1 VASASPVELAEASR
15 NRSASPLPGGA
26 LVVGGDYRALGVVR
40 SLGRRGVRVAV
51 VREGDD
57 RLSTLSRFA
66 RHRFPW
72 PEADATT
79 QVEYLLDLAHDAG
92 LEGWALIPSGDETAA
107 LAARYHDTLSASF
120 VVTVPPWEI
129 LRTAY
134 DKRETYALADRVGVE
149 VPWTLWPTGRAEL
162 EAAEVDFPVILKP
175 AVKESLNRLTAAKAW
190 RVDGRPELL
199 ARYEEAIG
207 LVPPD
212 VLMVQELVP
221 GGGEGQLSYAA
232 LCADGRPL
240 ASIVARRTRQYPAD
254 FGRASTFVETID
266 NPAVEEA
273 AAPLLEAMRFTGLVE
288 VEFKRDPDTERLKLL
303 DVNPRVWGWHTLG
316 AAAGVDFPYLLWL
329 TACRQSVPRLHARP
343 GVRWVRSSTD
353 LPTVVGEI
361 LRRRLRLREY
371 LGTLR
376 GARERAIFA
385 LDDPLPGLA
394 EGPLIVSMLMRR
406 LLRGNGL

>member
-1 VASASPVELAEASR
+1 VL
-15 NRSASPLPGGA
+15 
-26 LVVGGDYRALGVVR
+26 GGDYRALGVVR
-40 SLGRRGVRVAV
+40 SLGRRGVPVAV

-57 RLSTLSRFA
+57 RLSALSRYA
-66 RHRFPW
+66 QRRFPW
-72 PEADATT
+72 PEAEPAAQAD
-79 QVEYLLDLAHDAG
+79 YLLDLAR
-92 LEGWALIPSGDETAA
+92 LENLGGWALIPSGDETAA
-107 LAARYHDTLSASF
+107 LAARYHDRLSESF
-120 VVTVPPWEI
+120 VVTVPPWEV

-134 DKRETYALADRVGVE
+134 DKRETYALAECVGVD
-149 VPWTLWPTGRAEL
+149 VPWTLWPAGKHQLESAEI
-162 EAAEVDFPVILKP
+162 DYPVILKP
-175 AVKESLNRLTAAKAW
+175 AVKENLNRLTAAKAW
-190 RVDGRPELL
+190 RVDDRRELL

-207 LVPPD
+207 LVSPE

-232 LCADGRPL
+232 LCDDGRPL

-266 NPAVEEA
+266 EGDVADRA
-273 AAPLLEAMRFTGLVE
+273 TPLLEAMRFTGLVE
-288 VEFKRDPDTERLKLL
+288 VEFKRDPGTGRLKLL

-316 AAAGVDFPYLLWL
+316 AAAGVDFSYLLWL
-329 TACRQSVPRLHARP
+329 AACGQPVPVQQAQP

-353 LPTVVGEI
+353 LPTVVSQI

-376 GARERAIFA
+376 GPRERAIFA

-406 LLRGNGL
+406 LLRGDTL